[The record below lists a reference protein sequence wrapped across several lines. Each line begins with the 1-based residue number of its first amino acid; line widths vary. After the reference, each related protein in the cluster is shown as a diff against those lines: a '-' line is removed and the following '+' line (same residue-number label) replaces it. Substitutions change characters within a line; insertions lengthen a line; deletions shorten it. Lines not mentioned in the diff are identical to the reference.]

1 MDKSILEAVG
11 EVIRDIKQEHAADL
25 ADVAA
30 RADDGNIYYVLE
42 KRLISC
48 YTSIMP
54 KQTNTSSQQKASEL
68 HSRDIFLSQPYLR
81 Q

>member
-30 RADDGNIYYVLE
+30 RADDGNINYV
-42 KRLISC
+42 
-48 YTSIMP
+48 
-54 KQTNTSSQQKASEL
+54 KATA
-68 HSRDIFLSQPYLR
+68 
-81 Q
+81 